1 METFTII
8 LKEEHNSLIKVPF
21 LCSKEIFL
29 KDKIFFE
36 PEKNLEILDGIVEEI
51 DYENQLVTIL
61 HNNKTFSIDYKKCF
75 FPIIEVF
82 NSGEII
88 HKQEIQ
94 RDKLYFSNICP
105 KCEKNSR
112 DLDNCSFTLYECS
125 KKEKKPYAFIKL

>member
-8 LKEEHNSLIKVPF
+8 LKEEHNSLTKVPF

-36 PEKNLEILDGIVEEI
+36 LEKNLEILDGIVEEI

-61 HNNKTFSIDYKKCF
+61 NNNKTFSANYKKCF

-82 NSGEII
+82 NNGEIF

-112 DLDNCSFTLYECS
+112 DLDNCSFTLQECS